1 MFGKIDHN
9 EIHAY
14 HQKTL
19 RCLSMIYTANDN
31 SALLNDF
38 AYKLNHRLLRIN
50 ADSAFDTLEMNLS
63 GNNTLTKLSFWALK
77 KAVDRDY
84 KTLSSMFARHGI
96 ER

>member
-1 MFGKIDHN
+1 MFGKIDQN
-9 EIHAY
+9 EVHVY
-14 HQKTL
+14 RQKNL
-19 RCLSMIYTANDN
+19 QCLSMIFKANEN

-38 AYKLNHRLLRIN
+38 AYKLNHKLLRIN
-50 ADSAFDTLEMNLS
+50 ADNAFETLEMNLS
-63 GNNTLTKLSFWALK
+63 RNNTLTKLSFWALK

>member
-1 MFGKIDHN
+1 MFGKIDQN
-9 EIHAY
+9 EVHVY
-14 HQKTL
+14 RQKNL
-19 RCLSMIYTANDN
+19 QCLSMIFKANEN

-77 KAVDRDY
+77 KAIDRDY

-96 ER
+96 EK

>member
-1 MFGKIDHN
+1 MFGKIDQN
-9 EIHAY
+9 EVHEY
-14 HQKTL
+14 HQKNL
-19 RCLSMIYTANDN
+19 RCLSMIFKANDN
-31 SALLNDF
+31 AALLNDF
-38 AYKLNHRLLRIN
+38 AYKLNHKLLRVN
-50 ADSAFDTLEMNLS
+50 ADNAFNTLEMNIS

>member
-1 MFGKIDHN
+1 MFGKIDQN
-9 EIHAY
+9 EVHVY
-14 HQKTL
+14 RQKNL
-19 RCLSMIYTANDN
+19 QCLSMIFKANEN

-38 AYKLNHRLLRIN
+38 AYKLNHKLLRIN
-50 ADSAFDTLEMNLS
+50 ADSAFETLEMNLS
-63 GNNTLTKLSFWALK
+63 RNNTLTKLSFWALK